1 MLQAQSIEEL
11 STEIENATMF
21 VSWWG
26 IIGIALLLGGITA
39 VIVWIYETRNNRN
52 YYLPLEE
59 ISLSSI
65 SVALVA
71 FVVMGIGF
79 PGIKYSQVSGHK
91 DELSTKLEEN
101 VEKNYDIQEV
111 EVSIGVGAISK
122 PYDVDGIIQTGQ
134 GYDTIVESKIY
145 YNTDERIAVFL
156 QEDDSNTTVVSARD
170 GSAAEAY
177 LEDTATDMSS
187 MQE

>member
-11 STEIENATMF
+11 STEIENATMII
-21 VSWWG
+21 SWWG

-39 VIVWIYETRNNRN
+39 VIVWIHETRNNSN
-52 YYLPLEE
+52 DYLPLEE
-59 ISLSSI
+59 TSLSSI

-71 FVVMGIGF
+71 FIVMGIGF

-101 VEKNYDIQEV
+101 VEENYNIQEV
-111 EVSIGVGAISK
+111 EVSIGAISK
-122 PYDVDGIIQTGQ
+122 HYDVEGIIQTGQ

-156 QEDDSNTTVVSARD
+156 QEDDSNTTVVSPSD